1 MSAGQYA
8 RTQLLIGKDAME
20 KIRGSRVLIFGVGGV
35 GGCAAEALAR
45 SGVGTLG
52 IVDDD
57 YVAETNLNRQIL
69 ALHSTLGMHKA
80 DAAKQRI
87 LDIDPET
94 CVQTYKMFYLP
105 ENADRI
111 DFSSYDYIVDA
122 IDTVTAKLEIAVRAD
137 KAGVPLISAMGCG
150 NRLDPSKLIV
160 TDIYKTDTD
169 PLARVMRRELRK
181 RGVPKLTV
189 VCSTEPAMPRAPGE
203 DTGELKG
210 SRPAPGST
218 PFVPTAAGYLLAS
231 RVIMDLMK
239 S

>member
-105 ENADRI
+105 ENAHLF
-111 DFSSYDYIVDA
+111 DFSEYSYVVDA
-122 IDTVTAKLEIAVRAD
+122 VDTVTAKIAIIMRA
-137 KAGVPLISAMGCG
+137 KEAGVPVISCMGAG
-150 NRLDPSKLIV
+150 NKIDPSQFRV
-160 TDIYKTDTD
+160 TDIYETKVC
-169 PLARVMRRELRK
+169 PLARIMRKEMKK
-181 RGVPKLTV
+181 RGVQCT
-189 VCSTEPAMPRAPGE
+189 
-203 DTGELKG
+203 
-210 SRPAPGST
+210 
-218 PFVPTAAGYLLAS
+218 LLPEY
-231 RVIMDLMK
+231 
-239 S
+239 